1 MTPEEH
7 YEKVCK
13 PVHTV
18 LKDGQKAILEEQK
31 KTNKRLFE
39 SNGDEALVVTVKNL
53 KDTQDILKTK
63 VEGTTVKPK
72 MKIGNVELSGFEAR
86 DLFRMAIVIFVLYA
100 WLEHKNMLPEFLS
113 VEKAVV
119 ENVDTKAKEGA

>member
-13 PVHTV
+13 PVHKD
-18 LKDGQKAILEEQK
+18 LKDGQKAILDEQK

-39 SNGDEALVVTVKNL
+39 TNGEEALVVTIDKL
-53 KDTQDILKTK
+53 KHAQDILVGK
-63 VEGTTVKPK
+63 VDSTTEKPK

-86 DLFRMAIVIFVLYA
+86 DLFRMAIVIFALYA
-100 WLEHKNMLPEFLS
+100 WLEHKKMLPEFLS
-113 VEKAVV
+113 VDKPVPEV
-119 ENVDTKAKEGA
+119 EANTP